1 MSKNTS
7 IALGK
12 HFTSFIDERVSA
24 GRYGSA
30 SEMVR
35 AGLRILE
42 IEERK
47 LEVLQA
53 AIDKGLASGIVE
65 NFDMAGLQRE
75 MDKELGDK

>member
-7 IALGK
+7 IALGE

-42 IEERK
+42 VEERK
-47 LEVLQA
+47 LEILQA
-53 AIDKGLASGIVE
+53 AIDKGLESGIVE
-65 NFDMAGLQRE
+65 NFDMAEFQRE
-75 MDKELGDK
+75 MDKESGNE